1 MNAEMDNL
9 IRQLKETNERLRKIS
24 NELHQMNIT
33 LERYRLSKESQNNSI
48 PDLESYF
55 EDDLK

>member
-1 MNAEMDNL
+1 MNAEMDHL
-9 IRQLKETNERLRKIS
+9 IRQLKETNERLRRIS
-24 NELHQMNIT
+24 NELHQMNVT
-33 LERYRLSKESQNNSI
+33 LERYRLSKSQNNSI